1 MTRKI
6 AVIPVAA
13 ALIPLLVAAAP
24 AQDVGTGILQGT
36 QQQPFQTLGARIE
49 ARSVGDAA
57 RAEGGNAAPALPFA
71 SNAELRAATVARHV
85 RELRATN
92 PIAAAE
98 VAREMARHDYDAIFR
113 SFLSDTDL
121 RPDDAG
127 DVLTAFIVLQWMV
140 ANDTKTEP
148 SPAALRAVR
157 RQMVAPMADKPP
169 LSQAST
175 RAAFAEQVKL
185 RTVLHHAGWQAA
197 QRLGMVPSFVA
208 TLSKDFIPPAKLR
221 AVALT
226 DDGLVGMGG
235 RKAPAA
241 RAATG
246 GALPG
251 ASIAAVAPAAPGNAP
266 PVAAEPPVEPRHA
279 ANWAG
284 VEGVYF
290 RSTTGVGVGGMV
302 VIEFEPLILF
312 RDGSYY
318 EIDDAA
324 LEDVDLAAERAA
336 RPRRFGRWI
345 RSGDSYVLTGTG
357 GKPQDYTLQDGSFFK
372 AYPAEAGERTIARS
386 YRRMSGGG
394 NTAMGGDVMIAVSS
408 RYDFRSDGTYGRGG
422 SAGATNS
429 GATSGV
435 SSAMSRRRPPEG
447 GRYGLDRHTLTLTGP
462 DGRSRRLFFAYG
474 SEKDPPQVDRE
485 MAFIGGSVF
494 TNPD

>member
-1 MTRKI
+1 
-6 AVIPVAA
+6 
-13 ALIPLLVAAAP
+13 
-24 AQDVGTGILQGT
+24 
-36 QQQPFQTLGARIE
+36 
-49 ARSVGDAA
+49 
-57 RAEGGNAAPALPFA
+57 
-71 SNAELRAATVARHV
+71 
-85 RELRATN
+85 
-92 PIAAAE
+92 
-98 VAREMARHDYDAIFR
+98 MARHDYDAIFR
-113 SFLSDTDL
+113 SFLSDTAL

-127 DVLTAFIVLQWMV
+127 DVLTAFVVLRWMV
-140 ANDTKTEP
+140 ANDTKAEP

-169 LSQAST
+169 LSPAAT

-197 QRLGMVPSFVA
+197 QRLGMVPSFLA
-208 TLSKDFIPPAKLR
+208 TLSGDFIPPAKLR

-226 DDGLVGMGG
+226 GDGLVGKGG
-235 RKAPAA
+235 RKVPAA
-241 RAATG
+241 RTAAG
-246 GALPG
+246 SAVPE
-251 ASIAAVAPAAPGNAP
+251 APAAAVAPTAPGNAP
-266 PVAAEPPVEPRHA
+266 PVVVVGEPPAEPRHA

-290 RSTTGVGVGGMV
+290 RATTGVGVGGMV

-312 RDGSYY
+312 RDGSSY
-318 EIDDAA
+318 EIDDVA

-336 RPRRFGRWI
+336 KPRRFGRWT
-345 RSGDSYVLTGTG
+345 RSGGSYVLIGTG
-357 GKPQDYTLQDGSFFK
+357 GKPQDYKLQDGSFFK

-394 NTAMGGDVMIAVSS
+394 NTAMGGDVMVAVSS

-422 SAGATNS
+422 ATGATNS
-429 GATSGV
+429 GATTGV
-435 SSAMSRRRPPEG
+435 GSAIGRRRAPDG
-447 GRYGLDRHTLTLTGP
+447 GRYALDRHTLTLTGP

-474 SEKDPPQVDRE
+474 SQKDPPQPDRE

>member
-1 MTRKI
+1 MAAKI

-13 ALIPLLVAAAP
+13 ALIPLLAAAAP
-24 AQDVGTGILQGT
+24 AQDVGMGILQGM
-36 QQQPFQTLGARIE
+36 QQSRTLD
-49 ARSVGDAA
+49 ARSVGEVARSESGDA
-57 RAEGGNAAPALPFA
+57 GPALPFA
-71 SNAELRAATVARHV
+71 SSAELRAATVARHV
-85 RELRATN
+85 RELRVTN
-92 PIAAAE
+92 LIAAAE

-113 SFLSDTDL
+113 SFLSDTAL

-140 ANDTKTEP
+140 ANDTKAEP

-169 LSQAST
+169 LSQAAT

-208 TLSKDFIPPAKLR
+208 TLPKDFIPPAKLR

-226 DDGLVGMGG
+226 DDGLVGKGG
-235 RKAPAA
+235 RRAPAD
-241 RAATG
+241 RAAAG
-246 GALPG
+246 GALPEAPV
-251 ASIAAVAPAAPGNAP
+251 ASGNAP
-266 PVAAEPPVEPRHA
+266 PVAVEPPAEPRHA
-279 ANWAG
+279 ANWAA

-336 RPRRFGRWI
+336 KPRRFGRWT
-345 RSGDSYVLTGTG
+345 RSSDSYVLTGTG
-357 GKPQDYTLQDGSFFK
+357 GKPQDYRLQNGSFFK
-372 AYPAEAGERTIARS
+372 AYPAAAGERTIARS

-394 NTAMGGDVMIAVSS
+394 NTAMGGDVMIAVSN

-422 SAGATNS
+422 STGATNS

-462 DGRSRRLFFAYG
+462 DGRIRRLFFAYG
-474 SEKDPPQVDRE
+474 SQKDPPQPDRE
-485 MAFIGGSVF
+485 MAFIGGSGF

>member
-1 MTRKI
+1 MAAKI

-13 ALIPLLVAAAP
+13 ALIPLLAAAAP
-24 AQDVGTGILQGT
+24 AQDVGTGIPQGMP
-36 QQQPFQTLGARIE
+36 QQQFRTLD
-49 ARSVGDAA
+49 ARSVGEVARSESGDAS
-57 RAEGGNAAPALPFA
+57 PALPFA

-113 SFLSDTDL
+113 SFLSDTAL

-140 ANDTKTEP
+140 ANDTKAEP

-169 LSQAST
+169 LSQAAT

-208 TLSKDFIPPAKLR
+208 TLPTDFIPPAKLR

-226 DDGLVGMGG
+226 DDGLVGKGG
-235 RKAPAA
+235 RRAPAD
-241 RAATG
+241 RAAAG
-246 GALPG
+246 GALPE
-251 ASIAAVAPAAPGNAP
+251 APVVPGNAP
-266 PVAAEPPVEPRHA
+266 PVAVNPPAEPRHA
-279 ANWAG
+279 ANWAA

-336 RPRRFGRWI
+336 KPRRFGRWT

-357 GKPQDYTLQDGSFFK
+357 GKPQDYRLQNGSFFK
-372 AYPAEAGERTIARS
+372 AYPAEAGVRTIARS

-394 NTAMGGDVMIAVSS
+394 NTAMGGDVMIAVSN

-422 SAGATNS
+422 STGATNS

-474 SEKDPPQVDRE
+474 SQEDPPQPDRE